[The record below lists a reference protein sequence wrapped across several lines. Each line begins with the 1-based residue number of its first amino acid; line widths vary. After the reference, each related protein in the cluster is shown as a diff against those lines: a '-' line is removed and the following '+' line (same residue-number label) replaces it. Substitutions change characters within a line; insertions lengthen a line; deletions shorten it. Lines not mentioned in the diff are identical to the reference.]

1 MAFDGRLLN
10 GIGVLAAVV
19 EAGSFVRAGEGLGLT
34 QSGVSRAVARLEQ
47 RVGIKLFHRT
57 ARSVVLT
64 EEGRRFFEEVSPHL
78 TSIEDAAI
86 EAAGTTSV
94 VRGRLRVNVDT
105 AFGSY
110 VLAPRLQ
117 PFLTR
122 YPELTIDL
130 AVRDRMGDLVA
141 EGFDVAIR
149 FGEPEPSSLRS
160 NLLLQTRVLTCAA
173 PSYVERMGQPG
184 HPSELADHH
193 QCVLMRD
200 PSHGGA
206 FGWEFHRGREV
217 VHVNARGGLMVNDTG
232 ALLGA
237 CLGGQGIAQPLELYA
252 RDYIADGRLVQLLP
266 EWAEERF
273 PLHMYYRP
281 NDMMPAKMRVFLD
294 FVRELA
300 GTFGE

>member
-19 EAGSFVRAGEGLGLT
+19 EAGSFVRAGEALGLT
-34 QSGVSRAVARLEQ
+34 QSGVSRAVARLEL

-64 EEGRRFFEEVSPHL
+64 EEGRRFFEEVSPL
-78 TSIEDAAI
+78 LAGIEDAAT

-94 VRGRLRVNVDT
+94 VRGRLRINVDT

-110 VLAPRLQ
+110 FLAPRLQ
-117 PFLTR
+117 PFLAR
-122 YPELTIDL
+122 YPDLVVDL

-160 NLLLQTRVLTCAA
+160 HLLLRTRVLTCAA
-173 PSYVERMGQPG
+173 PSYVTAHGAPT
-184 HPSELADHH
+184 HPSELTSGH
-193 QCVLMRD
+193 QCILMRD
-200 PSHGGA
+200 PSHGGP
-206 FGWEFHRGREV
+206 FGWQFHQGKEV
-217 VHVNARGGLMVNDTG
+217 VDVPARGGLMVNDTG

-237 CLGGQGIAQPLELYA
+237 CLGGLGIAQPLELYA
-252 RDYIADGRLVQLLP
+252 RDYVNDGRLVQLLP
-266 EWAEERF
+266 DWAEERF
-273 PLHMYYRP
+273 PLYMYYRP

-294 FVRELA
+294 FVKDLTRDLN
-300 GTFGE
+300 